1 MDPDAVLVQRQMQW
15 CFDAINL
22 VRSSA
27 VQHRSYNLQT
37 TAINTL
43 RSGRSF
49 DSTFDSKS
57 ELLKYLF

>member
-37 TAINTL
+37 TAIIPCGREGVLTQLLTL
-43 RSGRSF
+43 NLSF
-49 DSTFDSKS
+49 
-57 ELLKYLF
+57 